1 MTDNKSD
8 ILLSILDD
16 EIVKKCFEIKRK
28 RTEKALKRF
37 FITAC
42 TLFVVIPVIFIFA
55 GVNLT
60 FCVSAIIFIAVSFSI
75 LTPLLLNNNSE
86 GFIR

>member
-16 EIVKKCFEIKRK
+16 EIEKKCFEIKRK
-28 RTEKALKRF
+28 RTENALKRF

-42 TLFVVIPVIFIFA
+42 VLFILIPVIFIFA

-60 FCVSAIIFIAVSFSI
+60 LCVYVILFIAVSFGI

-86 GFIR
+86 GLIR